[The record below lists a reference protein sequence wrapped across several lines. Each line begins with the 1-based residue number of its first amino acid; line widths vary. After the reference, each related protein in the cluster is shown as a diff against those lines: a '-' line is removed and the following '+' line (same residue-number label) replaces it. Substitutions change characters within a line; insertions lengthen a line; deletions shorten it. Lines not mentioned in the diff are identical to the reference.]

1 MRNIILF
8 FAKHGS
14 TFLFI
19 LLEIICFI
27 LIINFNNN
35 QRSIYLH
42 SSNLISGK
50 LYEEKQKFVDFF
62 SLSEQLDSLQVENAR
77 LLRRVLYH
85 EGYGKSIEIDSSDFN
100 YKLIPAK
107 IINQSINS
115 RNNYLTIDKGTID
128 DIRPDMGVIG
138 RNGIIGIVQNA
149 NTKYARVLSILNSKS
164 RISAK
169 IKNKGYFGNILWRN
183 LDTQR
188 LDLEAIPTHATVAV
202 GDTVVTSGYSTMF
215 PPNIFIGTIETFQS
229 KKGASNYNITV
240 KLNNNFSKLQ
250 HVFVIDNT
258 AQDFQKTIEI
268 E

>member
-35 QRSIYLH
+35 QKSIYLH
-42 SSNLISGK
+42 SSNLVSGK
-50 LYEEKQKFVDFF
+50 LYKEKQRLVDFF
-62 SLSEQLDSLQVENAR
+62 SLSEQLDSLQEENAR
-77 LLRRVLYH
+77 LMRRVLYH
-85 EGYGKSIEIDSSDFN
+85 EGYGKSIEIDSGQFN
-100 YKLIPAK
+100 FQLIPAK

-115 RNNYLTIDKGTID
+115 RNNYLTINKGTSHG
-128 DIRPDMGVIG
+128 IRADMGVIDK
-138 RNGIIGIVQNA
+138 NGIIGIIQGA
-149 NTKYARVLSILNSKS
+149 NTKYARVLSLLNSKS

-169 IKNKGYFGNILWRN
+169 IKNKGYYGNIVWRN

-202 GDTVVTSGYSTMF
+202 GDSIVTSGYSTMF
-215 PPNIFIGTIETFQS
+215 PSDIFIGTIETYDT

-240 KLNNNFSKLQ
+240 KLNNNFSNLQ

-258 AQDFQKTIEI
+258 AQNFQKTIEQ